1 MKTVLFVGAG
11 RHQRRALARA
21 HELGLRV
28 AAIDRNAAAPGFEQA
43 DVAET
48 VDFSDVPAAVE
59 AARRIAPDGVL
70 TVASDRAVPVAAR
83 IAEEL
88 GLPGIGI
95 ETARLAT
102 NKVAMRRRLAEARVP
117 QPRFAAVRNLDDARA
132 AIEEIGLPAVLKP
145 ADSAGQRGLTLVR
158 STAELEAAL
167 AAALE
172 ESTGGDAILEGFH
185 DGAEVNCLAVA
196 RGGRVSVLTL
206 SDRMRP
212 DGDGFGVC
220 LAHLYPAALDADTA
234 AEAERVATAAVEAIA
249 LVDSVAYPQ
258 LLVSAEGVLLVEIAA
273 RVPAGLMDEVA
284 RLGIGV
290 DLVEIALRQ
299 ALGEPVS
306 DALLRPR
313 ARQPLAIRFLTAG
326 PGPLP
331 VGVVRSVNGIEH
343 AFAEPGVVGGD
354 SYLVSGETIR
364 PARVDGDRRGYVIA
378 IGDTRD
384 EAIARADAAAALID
398 VEVE

>member
-1 MKTVLFVGAG
+1 
-11 RHQRRALARA
+11 
-21 HELGLRV
+21 
-28 AAIDRNAAAPGFEQA
+28 
-43 DVAET
+43 
-48 VDFSDVPAAVE
+48 
-59 AARRIAPDGVL
+59 
-70 TVASDRAVPVAAR
+70 
-83 IAEEL
+83 
-88 GLPGIGI
+88 
-95 ETARLAT
+95 
-102 NKVAMRRRLAEARVP
+102 MRGRLAEARVP
-117 QPRFAAVRNLDDARA
+117 QPRFAAVRNPDDARA
-132 AIEEIGLPAVLKP
+132 ALGEIGLPAVVKP

-158 STAELEAAL
+158 SAAELEAAL

-172 ESTGGDAILEGFH
+172 ESTSGDAILERFH
-185 DGAEVNCLAVA
+185 EGAEVNCLAVA

-206 SDRMRP
+206 SDRLRP

-234 AEAERVATAAVEAIA
+234 AEAERVATAAVEAIG

-258 LLVSAEGVLLVEIAA
+258 LLVSADGVLLVEVAA

-299 ALGEPVS
+299 ALGEPVP
-306 DALLRPR
+306 DELLRPR
-313 ARQPLAIRFLTAG
+313 VRQPLAIRFLTAG

-343 AFAEPGVVGGD
+343 ALAEPGVVGGD
-354 SYLVSGETIR
+354 SYLVAGETIR

-378 IGDTRD
+378 TGDTRED
-384 EAIARADAAAALID
+384 ALARADAAAVLIE